1 MNLHAG
7 LLATLG
13 AGERVFQRR
22 ARCAWPFLRDI
33 LARSAPRTYAADS
46 FLLRLNF
53 MAEFICRLGT
63 PAGEIVTRTIEAVG
77 VQEARTR
84 LESEGF
90 RVFAVTP
97 PKTAGVAALTRRG
110 GKGNHARFKANDF
123 LLFNQQLAALLRA
136 GIPILQAISMLRKR
150 AQSAGLGMVL
160 TDVEDKIRG
169 GLALSAAFAAQGPI
183 FPRIYTASILA
194 GERSGALDEVL
205 DRYVG
210 YMRRSVNLRRK
221 IRGALA
227 YPAMLLVASFGMVM
241 FLTLFVV
248 PRMSNLFE
256 GFGKNKLP
264 VLTLIVT
271 GISGWLTENFLWLV
285 PLVIVGVAALVFW
298 LRTPSGRLTLDRT
311 LLKLPLIGKLL
322 QQVAVAQA
330 TRSLATLLAGGIT
343 LVDSWEISAESITN
357 RELRRKSSAI
367 LPMVREGR
375 TFTESL
381 EAAGWVPELALDM
394 IGVGERSGS
403 LREML
408 DEVAA
413 FYDSESEVRLE
424 QLTTTIEPAILI
436 VMGGVVVT
444 ILLSIYLPIIS
455 AISNTQVTR

>member
-1 MNLHAG
+1 MKGWRGSRGHARVIYFRG
-7 LLATLG
+7 LPCGFKRQT
-13 AGERVFQRR
+13 VFCPEQ
-22 ARCAWPFLRDI
+22 I
-33 LARSAPRTYAADS
+33 
-46 FLLRLNF
+46 F

-97 PKTAGVAALTRRG
+97 PKTVGVAALTRRG
-110 GKGNHARFKANDF
+110 GKGAQARFKANDF

-150 AQSAGLGMVL
+150 AQSAGLSMVL
-160 TDVEDKIRG
+160 ADVED
-169 GLALSAAFAAQGPI
+169 
-183 FPRIYTASILA
+183 
-194 GERSGALDEVL
+194 
-205 DRYVG
+205 
-210 YMRRSVNLRRK
+210 K

-227 YPAMLLVASFGMVM
+227 YPTLLLLASFGMVM

-264 VLTLIVT
+264 MLTLIVT
-271 GISGWLTENFLWLV
+271 GISGWLTENFWWVV
-285 PLVIVGVAALVFW
+285 PLGVVGLAALIFW
-298 LRTPSGRLTLDRT
+298 LRTPSGRIKLDRT
-311 LLKLPLIGKLL
+311 LLKVPLVGKLL

-357 RELRRKSSAI
+357 KELRRKSSAI

-455 AISNTQVTR
+455 AISNATVTR

>member
-1 MNLHAG
+1 
-7 LLATLG
+7 
-13 AGERVFQRR
+13 
-22 ARCAWPFLRDI
+22 
-33 LARSAPRTYAADS
+33 
-46 FLLRLNF
+46 

-160 TDVEDKIRG
+160 ADVEDKIRG

-227 YPAMLLVASFGMVM
+227 YPTMLLIASFGMVM

-271 GISGWLTENFLWLV
+271 GVSTWLTENVLWLL
-285 PLVIVGVAALVFW
+285 PLLIIGVGALVFW

-311 LLKLPLIGKLL
+311 LLKVPLVGRLL

-357 RELRRKSSAI
+357 RELRRKSSEI

>member
-1 MNLHAG
+1 
-7 LLATLG
+7 
-13 AGERVFQRR
+13 
-22 ARCAWPFLRDI
+22 
-33 LARSAPRTYAADS
+33 
-46 FLLRLNF
+46 

-77 VQEARTR
+77 VQEARVR

-97 PKTAGVAALTRRG
+97 PKTSGVAALTRRG

-150 AQSAGLGMVL
+150 AQSAGLSVVL
-160 TDVEDKIRG
+160 GDVEDKIRG
-169 GLALSAAFAAQGPI
+169 GLALSAAFAAQGSV

-205 DRYVG
+205 DRYVE

-227 YPAMLLVASFGMVM
+227 YPMMLLAASFGMVA
-241 FLTLFVV
+241 FLTVYVV
-248 PRMSNLFE
+248 PRMSSLFE
-256 GFGKNKLP
+256 GFGRNKLP
-264 VLTLIVT
+264 WLTVIVT
-271 GISGWLTENFLWLV
+271 GIADWVSTNFWWLV
-285 PLVIVGVAALVFW
+285 PAVIVGLVGFVFW
-298 LRTPSGRLTLDRT
+298 ARTPSGRMTVDRT
-311 LLKLPLIGKLL
+311 LLKIPLVGKLL

-343 LVDSWEISAESITN
+343 LVESWEIAAESITN

-367 LPMVREGR
+367 LPMIREGR
-375 TFTESL
+375 SFTESL
-381 EAAGWVPELALDM
+381 ESAGWFPELAVDM

-408 DEVAA
+408 DEVAV
-413 FYDSESEVRLE
+413 FYDSEAEVKLE

-455 AISNTQVTR
+455 AISNASAGR